1 MNRKRVL
8 ISVLSAAGL
17 IGAALGLYFIFR
29 PQPAQTNQERS
40 DEALAEKALT
50 DYLTYLSEGDYQ
62 GAVDLYGGSYEMLQ
76 GYNPNVDPSDYAA
89 LLEHG
94 CTYNGFRCLQPQE
107 ITYVGTNSAG
117 EFVFS
122 VKFLDENGEMLVIG
136 PCCGGNATD
145 SPPRSEFSLR
155 VQKSGPG
162 QFKVLDLPPYTP

>member
-8 ISVLSAAGL
+8 ISVLAVVVL
-17 IGAALGLYFIFR
+17 IGAALGLFFIFR
-29 PQPAQTNQERS
+29 PQPAQPNQEPS

-50 DYLTYLSEGDYQ
+50 DYLTYLSEGKYQ
-62 GAVDLYGGSYEMLQ
+62 GAVDLYDGSYELLQ
-76 GYNPNVDPSDYAA
+76 GYNPDVDPSDHAT
-89 LLEHG
+89 LLEQA
-94 CTYNGFRCLQPQE
+94 CTHNGFRCLQPQE
-107 ITYVGTNSAG
+107 ITYIETNSEG

-122 VKFLDENGEMLVIG
+122 VKFLDESGELLVIG

-162 QFKVLDLPPYTP
+162 QFKTLDLPPYTP